1 VSYLVAAG
9 LVLGVLAYS
18 MFAGADFGAGFW
30 DLTAGGDVEGRGP
43 RALIDRSLAP
53 VWEANHTWLIYCLV
67 AMWTAFPGPF
77 AAIMTTLYLPLGLA
91 ALGIV
96 LRGSGFAF
104 RKATTGTDRERLS
117 STVFATSSVITPFAF
132 GTVAGALASG
142 RVPSGGN
149 GPPVSS
155 WINPSSLFTGV
166 LAVAVCAYLAAV
178 FLTADAERSRDPELQ
193 EWFSRRAW
201 AAAMATGVLSVVGL
215 FVARAD
221 AERLYARLLDVAW
234 SLVLVS
240 LVAGLGALLSLGR
253 LSPRLVRCLS
263 SAAVAALVVAWAVAQ
278 APYLL
283 GTHAAITVSA
293 APQATLVTLAA
304 IIVAAVAVVVPS
316 LTLLYVLQQRAR
328 LESE

>member
-1 VSYLVAAG
+1 MSLAVAVG
-9 LVLGVLAYS
+9 LVLGVVAYS

-43 RALIDRSLAP
+43 RELIDRSLAP

-67 AMWTAFPGPF
+67 LMWTAFPGPF
-77 AAIMTTLYLPLGLA
+77 AAITTTLYLPLGIA

-104 RKATTGTDRERLS
+104 RKITTRTGQERLS
-117 STVFATSSVITPFAF
+117 STVFATSSVITPFAL

-142 RVPSGGN
+142 RVPTDGD

-178 FLTADAERSRDPELQ
+178 FLTADARRAGDLGLED
-193 EWFSRRAW
+193 WFSRRARV
-201 AAAMATGVLSVVGL
+201 AGLVTGALSVIGL

-221 AERLYARLLDVAW
+221 AQRLYTRLLGPAW
-234 SLVLVS
+234 PVVVISLGT
-240 LVAGLGALLSLGR
+240 GLAALLLMGR
-253 LSPRLVRCLS
+253 VSSRLLRCLS
-263 SAAVAALVVAWAVAQ
+263 AAAVAALVVAWAVAQ

-283 GTHAAITVSA
+283 GTHAALTASA
-293 APQATLVTLAA
+293 APRATLVTLSA
-304 IIVAAVAVVVPS
+304 IVAVAVAVVVPS
-316 LTLLYVLQQRAR
+316 LALLYLLQQRAR
-328 LESE
+328 LGG

>member
-9 LVLGVLAYS
+9 LVLGLLAYS
-18 MFAGADFGAGFW
+18 MFGGADFGAGFW
-30 DLTAGGDVEGRGP
+30 DLAAGGGVKGRAR
-43 RALIDRSLAP
+43 RALIDRSVAP

-67 AMWTAFPGPF
+67 VMWTAFPGPF
-77 AAIMTTLYLPLGLA
+77 AAIMTTLYLPLGIA

-104 RKATTGTDRERLS
+104 RKVTTRSDRARLS

-142 RVPSGGN
+142 RVPAGGN

-166 LAVAVCAYLAAV
+166 LAVALCAYLAAV
-178 FLTADAERSRDPELQ
+178 FLAADAEGVMNRELRD
-193 EWFSRRAW
+193 WFSHRAW
-201 AAAMATGVLSVVGL
+201 VAAMVTGALSVSGL
-215 FVARAD
+215 FVAHAD

-234 SLVLVS
+234 PFVLLS
-240 LVAGLGALLSLGR
+240 IGLGLAALLLLGR
-253 LSPRLVRCLS
+253 MSPRLVRYLS
-263 SAAVAALVVAWAVAQ
+263 SGAVGALVVAWAVAQ

-293 APQATLVTLAA
+293 APHATLVTLSA
-304 IIVAAVAVVVPS
+304 IFVAAAAVVVPS
-316 LTLLYVLQQRAR
+316 LTLLYVLQQQAR
-328 LESE
+328 LEGE